1 MDFSIEDVLHGLW
14 AVQAVGC
21 AGLVG
26 YWLHHRTAAE
36 NPAPARPRHSHQ
48 PAVRH
53 ATVRAA
59 EPAPAPRP
67 EPDPL
72 EDTGRHH
79 VPHHLLHSP
88 TYRMSADRVARAK
101 VPD

>member
-14 AVQAVGC
+14 AVQVAGC
-21 AGLVG
+21 VGLVG
-26 YWLHHRTAAE
+26 YWLRRTAAKS
-36 NPAPARPRHSHQ
+36 PAPAG
-48 PAVRH
+48 RH
-53 ATVRAA
+53 ASGITRAVS
-59 EPAPAPRP
+59 PQP

-88 TYRMSADRVARAK
+88 TYRLSADRVARAQ
-101 VPD
+101 VPDDDARLPY